1 VQLLAVV
8 DEVAVDTA
16 TRGALK
22 DDSKFKVLRDTIKKC
37 NKVLEVMLVRRERK
51 YTLFFRLA
59 TPTDEKEITA
69 MKKWNAK
76 VEKAVGAV
84 TEPSDSESGG
94 DRSDEDDGVSVSSM
108 SSRSTIS
115 INRGFTKK
123 RTSSFG
129 APAGSIVSGDNSA
142 RGRSAL
148 LPSAGKIRARRAT
161 PTPRL
166 RQQNLNDGDASDGS
180 AAEDGFSAITRP
192 VAKLALAQ
200 SAAQPFGATQGN
212 LSNALTFAKPVKAKD
227 ELVDVIRGLKVEK
240 EILKKN
246 EGGRS

>member
-1 VQLLAVV
+1 MQLLALV
-8 DEVAVDTA
+8 DEVALDTA

-22 DDSKFKVLRDTIKKC
+22 EDSKFKVIRDTIKKC

-59 TPTDEKEITA
+59 TPNDEKEITA
-69 MKKWNAK
+69 MKKWNNK
-76 VEKAVGAV
+76 VEMAVGAV

-94 DRSDEDDGVSVSSM
+94 EHSDDDDSRSVGSMPSRSSVSITTGFKSN
-108 SSRSTIS
+108 SR
-115 INRGFTKK
+115 GL
-123 RTSSFG
+123 SFA
-129 APAGSIVSGDNSA
+129 APAGSIVIRDASS
-142 RGRSAL
+142 RGREL
-148 LPSAGKIRARRAT
+148 LPAAGKVRARRAT

-166 RQQNLNDGDASDGS
+166 RQQNLNDGNSSDGS

-192 VAKLALAQ
+192 TGTTGMLP
-200 SAAQPFGATQGN
+200 SAAQPFGATQGS
-212 LSNALTFAKPVKAKD
+212 LSNSLSFAKPIKAKD

-246 EGGRS
+246 EAGRT